1 MKGGHSFSS
10 AIKLHSVLIKGL
22 PCFVLNDPGRL
33 HTALVAGWAGSIPSN
48 VETRYVRYTSFRNN
62 GWNINPGI
70 WSYEGVAGAHIV
82 FSGLSFLA
90 LGSINIL

>member
-1 MKGGHSFSS
+1 MEGPRKCLGERCVVGEGP
-10 AIKLHSVLIKGL
+10 ASVQG
-22 PCFVLNDPGRL
+22 
-33 HTALVAGWAGSIPSN
+33 
-48 VETRYVRYTSFRNN
+48 RYVRYTSFRNN